1 MLTLCGKA
9 RAWIEHSPGDDALTS
24 PDRDATIAAT
34 SSEQGD
40 HPMETGAVETGPAVR
55 TFLIADVR
63 GYTRFTREHGD
74 AAAARLAKRFADL
87 ARDAVEARRGRVIE
101 LRGDEA
107 LAVFDSTAQA
117 VRAAVEF
124 QAICAEDT
132 AADPAVPLT
141 VGIGI
146 DVGEAIPVEDGFRGV
161 ALNTAARL
169 CSRALAGQILV
180 TRAVA
185 DAAADVDGVS
195 LEEVGPADLKGFET
209 PVDVIAVVS
218 TRAPLADVRRV
229 PPTELPPEL
238 DPLTPLVGREHEMH
252 WLRGTWRQARRGRG
266 RVVVVSGPSQ
276 IGKTRLVS
284 ELASEV
290 ADGGGDVVYAGA
302 GGAALALAL
311 AAIRRATAA
320 TEATL
325 VVLDDLDVVG
335 EEAALALA
343 DGHDAIADRS
353 VMVVATVKDPAAGP
367 GLASAMQ
374 VADRSGDG
382 HLPLPALALEGA
394 QGIARLYVGEDLE
407 HVPLESMVRASGGLP
422 GRLHEV
428 VSEWTRDEA
437 GRRLA
442 AAAEW
447 LAQGRDRRSADLE
460 FANNAIGLGLARLYA
475 TPPSVAGEAECPYKG
490 LASFEESD
498 AASFFGRERLVGELA
513 ARTVH
518 VGLLGV
524 VGASGSGKSS
534 VVAGGLFPSLRAGL
548 LPGSERW
555 RTVRF
560 RPGERPMAELERA
573 VGGTL
578 ADAIDATGPD
588 GRLVVAVDQF
598 EEVFTLSAAEERAR
612 FISTLTDA
620 VRTSPDRVVVVL
632 TIRDDFYGHC
642 APYLDL
648 AELLVANQVLVPPM
662 TVEELRR
669 AIELP
674 ARRAR
679 LRVEADLVDALVAEV
694 ADEPGGLPLL
704 SAALVELWQARE
716 DGWLRMNAYERTG
729 GVRGAVAG
737 LAEASFD
744 QLTPEERD
752 VARRLFLR
760 LASVGD
766 GDVVTRR
773 RVDLV
778 ELEVETD
785 PVAASVADRLTTDRL
800 LVSTGSSVEVAHE
813 ALLREWPRLRSWLD
827 DDLQG
832 HRLRQH
838 ITHAAQQWDAADRD
852 PSEVYRGARLSAALD
867 WASTHGADLNEL
879 ERAFLA
885 ESREASERDVERQ
898 RRTNRRLRGLL
909 VGTAVFLVIALV
921 AGGLALVQR
930 GRARSEADRAER
942 EAVRAER
949 EAGIATARE
958 LAGASVANLDVDP
971 ELALLLAIKAADATS
986 GVEGIVL
993 PEAEEALHRAVLTRL
1008 VGNVPQGSNV
1018 AVAPDGTRFAT
1029 AGPTGGTVWDMET
1042 HERLS
1047 DISGHDP
1054 DLIGVT
1060 FDPTGDLIATTGVDG
1075 RLRLWDAT
1083 SGDLVDV
1090 LRVRDTAIWG
1100 VAFDPE
1106 GKRVAATVDDGT
1118 VRVWDVASGRQL
1130 DVLRG
1135 PKEHPFRS
1143 PAWPL
1148 APAFS
1153 PDGTLVASGGWGYV
1167 GTVWD
1172 LATGRVAATLE
1183 GHVWEVSALGF
1194 SSDGAVLATTGPD
1207 GMVRLWDVATWDAT
1221 RTFTGANADQRTLAW
1236 SADGS
1241 RIATGGAD
1249 GTAVVWDATTGAQ
1262 LMQLAGHSAEIF
1274 GVAFSPDGST
1284 LLTSSMD
1291 ATTRLWDV
1299 TLEGEREWLT
1309 VPGPEL
1315 RLGGVAFSPD
1325 GSTFAVPM
1333 QESGVRIHDTETGE
1347 ILMELTGHEAPLWD
1361 FSFSPDGR
1369 LLAGS
1374 PGAGPPNAEGDARTV
1389 PIWDLSTGDLVAV
1402 LDGHEKE
1409 ATAVEFDPS
1418 GERVVTASYDGVLRV
1433 WRVGRWDEPIQE
1445 LSVGTATYGL
1455 AFSPD
1460 GRLLLASFGGSGAV
1474 SVLDGTTLE
1483 RTGRLTGHDDYIQ
1496 HIALLGA
1503 DHAVSA
1509 SADGTAIVWDLGAS
1523 EAIATLGAHTG
1534 AVLNVAVAPDGALIA
1549 TAGYDGVAKLWDA
1562 KTGDELM
1569 TLYGHDR
1576 IVHSVAFSPDGRF
1589 LATASGD
1596 GTVMLRLLPID
1607 ELRELAAE
1615 RVTRELTDQECER
1628 YLHVSRCPST

>member
-1 MLTLCGKA
+1 V
-9 RAWIEHSPGDDALTS
+9 RAWIEHSRGDDALTS

-40 HPMETGAVETGPAVR
+40 HPVETGAVETGPAVR

-87 ARDAVEARRGRVIE
+87 ARDAVEARSGRVIE

-107 LAVFDSTAQA
+107 LAVFDSTPQA

-124 QAICAEDT
+124 QAICAEDA
-132 AADPAVPLT
+132 AADPALPLT

-146 DVGEAIPVEDGFRGV
+146 DVGEAVPVEDGFRGV

-169 CSRALAGQILV
+169 CSRALAGQTLV

-195 LEEVGPADLKGFET
+195 LEEVGPAELKGFET

-238 DPLTPLVGREHEMH
+238 DPLTPLVGREGEMH

-266 RVVVVSGPSQ
+266 RVIFVSGPSQ
-276 IGKTRLVS
+276 IGKTRLVA
-284 ELASEV
+284 ELAGEV
-290 ADGGGDVVYAGA
+290 ADGGNDVVYGGT

-311 AAIRRATAA
+311 VAIRRATAMA
-320 TEATL
+320 EATL

-335 EEAALALA
+335 EEAVRALVDA
-343 DGHDAIADRS
+343 HDVIADRA
-353 VMVVATVKDPAAGP
+353 VMVVATVKDPATGP
-367 GLASAMQ
+367 ALASA
-374 VADRSGDG
+374 VELADRSGDG
-382 HLPLPALALEGA
+382 HVSLAAFALGDA
-394 QGIARLYVGEDLE
+394 QGIARIYVGEDVE

-428 VSEWTRDEA
+428 LSEWARDEA

-460 FANNAIGLGLARLYA
+460 FANNAIGLGIARLYA
-475 TPPSVAGEAECPYKG
+475 TPPSVVGEAECPYKG

-578 ADAIDATGPD
+578 ADAIDATGPEE
-588 GRLVVAVDQF
+588 RLVVAVDQF

-620 VRTSPDRVVVVL
+620 AQTSPDRVVVVL

-642 APYLDL
+642 APYPDL
-648 AELLVANQVLVPPM
+648 AQLLVANQVLVPPM
-662 TVEELRR
+662 TIEQLRR

-704 SAALVELWQARE
+704 SAALVELWHARE
-716 DGWLRMNAYERTG
+716 DGWVRMNAYERAG
-729 GVRGAVAG
+729 GVRGAVAR
-737 LAEASFD
+737 LAEVSFE

-773 RVDLV
+773 RVDLA

-785 PVAASVADRLTTDRL
+785 PVAANVVDRLTTDRL
-800 LVSTGSSVEVAHE
+800 VVSTGSSVEVAHE
-813 ALLREWPRLRSWLD
+813 ALLREWPRFRAWLD

-838 ITHAAQQWDAADRD
+838 LTHAARQWEAAERD

-867 WASTHGADLNEL
+867 WASTHGTDLNEL
-879 ERAFLA
+879 ERAFLV
-885 ESREASERDVERQ
+885 ESREASERDAERQ

-909 VGTAVFLVIALV
+909 VGTAVFLVVALV

-930 GRARSEADRAER
+930 GRAREQAERAEQ
-942 EAVRAER
+942 RAR
-949 EAGIATARE
+949 VALARE
-958 LAGASVANLDVDP
+958 LAAASVTNLDVDP
-971 ELALLLAIKAADATS
+971 ELSILLAQEAVDATWD
-986 GVEGIVL
+986 VDRTVT
-993 PEAEEALHRAVLTRL
+993 PQAEEALHRALIGSRMI
-1008 VGNVPQGSNV
+1008 GRAVPQGFVV
-1018 AVAPDGTRFAT
+1018 AVSHDGTRFAT
-1029 AGPTGGTVWDMET
+1029 TGPDSPTVWDLATQERVFTLGGHDTSVAGVAFGPTG
-1042 HERLS
+1042 ER
-1047 DISGHDP
+1047 
-1054 DLIGVT
+1054 
-1060 FDPTGDLIATTGVDG
+1060 IATTGSDG
-1075 RLRLWDAT
+1075 QLRIWDAT
-1083 SGDLVDV
+1083 TGELVEGV
-1090 LRVRDTAIWG
+1090 GAGIALLG

-1106 GKRVAATVDDGT
+1106 GERVAATADDGT
-1118 VRVWDVASGRQL
+1118 VRIWDVATGRRTQTLHGPEGETFKAPVNPVAPRFSPDGSLLASGGWGKAGTVWDVASG
-1130 DVLRG
+1130 DVTAFLEG
-1135 PKEHPFRS
+1135 HIWEVS
-1143 PAWPL
+1143 SVD
-1148 APAFS
+1148 FS
-1153 PDGTLVASGGWGYV
+1153 PDG
-1167 GTVWD
+1167 
-1172 LATGRVAATLE
+1172 
-1183 GHVWEVSALGF
+1183 
-1194 SSDGAVLATTGPD
+1194 AVVATTSPD
-1207 GMVRLWDVATWDAT
+1207 GTIRLWDPESEDPLATFSGST
-1221 RTFTGANADQRTLAW
+1221 ADQYALDF
-1236 SADGS
+1236 SPDGS

-1249 GTAVVWDATTGAQ
+1249 GTASVWDADTGEE
-1262 LMQLAGHSAEIF
+1262 LVRLPGHAGAIF
-1274 GVAFSPDGST
+1274 GVAFTPDGSS
-1284 LLTSSMD
+1284 LLTSSGD
-1291 ATTRLWDV
+1291 LTTRIWDV
-1299 TLEGEREWLT
+1299 TVPGERDWLT
-1309 VPGPEL
+1309 VPGPAL

-1325 GSTFAVPM
+1325 GSTFAVPADP
-1333 QESGVRIHDTETGE
+1333 SGVTIRDTDTGD
-1347 ILMELTGHEAPLWD
+1347 IVMELAGHDAPVWD
-1361 FSFSPDGR
+1361 LAFSPDGR
-1369 LLAGS
+1369 LIAGS
-1374 PGAGPPNAEGDARTV
+1374 PGTGVEADPAVQRSV
-1389 PIWDLSTGDLVAV
+1389 PVWDLSTGALVAT
-1402 LDGHEKE
+1402 LKGHEKQV
-1409 ATAVEFDPS
+1409 TAVEFDPS
-1418 GERVVTASYDGVLRV
+1418 GRTIVTASDDETLRTWDTQTWEQQRVLD
-1433 WRVGRWDEPIQE
+1433 VGGEF
-1445 LSVGTATYGL
+1445 GAYGL

-1460 GRLLLASFGGSGAV
+1460 GRWLLAGIGLESAV
-1474 SVLDGTTLE
+1474 SVFDAGTME
-1483 RTGRLTGHDDYIQ
+1483 RVGELPGHADYIQ
-1496 HIALLGA
+1496 DLAF
-1503 DHAVSA
+1503 DNDRVVSA
-1509 SADGTAIVWDLGAS
+1509 SGDGTAKVWSL
-1523 EAIATLGAHTG
+1523 ETLEELMTLRGHTG
-1534 AVLNVAVAPDGALIA
+1534 PVNNVAMSPDGTRIA
-1549 TAGYDGVAKLWDA
+1549 TAGFDGTAKLWDA
-1562 KTGDELM
+1562 ETGDELM
-1569 TLYGHDR
+1569 TLFGHDR
-1576 IVHSVAFSPDGRF
+1576 IVHTVAFSPDGRF

-1607 ELRELAAE
+1607 ELRALAAD
-1615 RVTRELTDQECER
+1615 RVTRKLTDQECER